1 MSIDAAAFK
10 KGMRHLAA
18 SVTLITTRH
27 RDLRGGLTATAV
39 CSVSAEPPQILV
51 CVNKTASAH
60 DPIGEAGFFC
70 VNILCPEPSQDRRAL
85 RRHGR
90 RRGRRALPRHGRVVD
105 PHDRRAGAE
114 GLPGV
119 VRLQAG
125 DRRSRPARTRSI
137 SARSS
142 TSRSIPK
149 HTAAALCRRHLRA
162 RRGPEE
168 GRCRRPEAR
177 GCAPARN
184 PLCSARPPPAGAS
197 PSGKAEDFDSSI
209 PRFESWRPSQ
219 AVLPVL
225 QRCGRVRGGRAD
237 STASSASRA
246 GAPWVNRIDI
256 LAVSPP

>member
-70 VNILCPEPSQDRRAL
+70 VNILSPGASQDRRAL

-90 RRGRRALPRHGRVVD
+90 RRRRRALPRHGRMVD
-105 PHDRRAGAE
+105 AVDRRAGAE

-119 VRLQAG
+119 VRLPAG
-125 DRRSRPARTRSI
+125 DARSPPARTRSI

-142 TSRSIPK
+142 TSRSMPRPTPLLYADGAFVHGELLK
-149 HTAAALCRRHLRA
+149 KALQAA
-162 RRGPEE
+162 
-168 GRCRRPEAR
+168 
-177 GCAPARN
+177 
-184 PLCSARPPPAGAS
+184 
-197 PSGKAEDFDSSI
+197 
-209 PRFESWRPSQ
+209 
-219 AVLPVL
+219 
-225 QRCGRVRGGRAD
+225 
-237 STASSASRA
+237 
-246 GAPWVNRIDI
+246 
-256 LAVSPP
+256 